1 MINISVIV
9 PVYNGEN
16 YIGKCLD
23 SILNQTE
30 KDIEII
36 CINDG
41 STDNSFDVLLE
52 YQKKDNRIT
61 VINQHN
67 HGVSF
72 SRNEGM
78 RISRGDYIAFVDC
91 DDRLDIK
98 MLEIMHRNI
107 RNSGADVVICSAN
120 VICNKQT
127 KETDNIFRQL
137 SVTSSDTSKINDS
150 YRLES
155 KNGLM
160 PFVWNK
166 LYRKQFLTDNSI
178 LFPENVSLGEDS
190 VFLIQLYKC
199 CPTVTFVSDRLYNYS
214 YMTDNSA
221 TDTMLKKA
229 PGRLN
234 EHLKTVK
241 AAVETYRDRK
251 YVFDAPLASWI
262 REQLLY
268 DYLLTDVN
276 NEKKALSSLLDF
288 LSEEERKTL
297 FLDGYISS
305 FMLEYSSELG
315 RVLNLNYY
323 RLKKHILNWR

>member
-9 PVYNGEN
+9 PIYNGEGH
-16 YIGKCLD
+16 IGKCLD

-41 STDNSFDVLLE
+41 STDSSFDVLLE
-52 YQKKDNRIT
+52 YQKKDSRIT
-61 VINQHN
+61 VINQRN

-91 DDRLDIK
+91 DDCLEKK
-98 MLEIMHRNI
+98 MLEILYRNI
-107 RNSGADVVICSAN
+107 KDSGADVAICSAN
-120 VICNKQT
+120 VIGNKQT
-127 KETDNIFRQL
+127 KEMDNIFRQL
-137 SVTSSDTSKINDS
+137 SVISSHTCMIGDS

-155 KNGLM
+155 ENGMM

-166 LYRKQFLTDNSI
+166 LYRKQFLIDNSI

-229 PGRLN
+229 PGRLK
-234 EHLKTVK
+234 EHLKTVM
-241 AAVETYRDRK
+241 AAVEAYRERE
-251 YVFDAPLASWI
+251 YTFDVPLASWI

-268 DYLLTDVN
+268 DYLLTDIK
-276 NEKKALSSLLDF
+276 NEKKVLLSLLDY
-288 LSEEERKTL
+288 LSEEERETL
-297 FLDGYISS
+297 FLDRWVSS
-305 FMLEYSSELG
+305 FMLEYRNEFD
-315 RVLNLNYY
+315 RVLNLNCY
-323 RLKKHILNWR
+323 RLKKHMLNWR